1 MGAGEPYDIYIWD
14 GVNSKWV
21 NNGPLQGAKGDK
33 GEQGEQGPQGI
44 QGPKG
49 DPGAKGDPGPYFTP
63 AVSAEGVIS
72 WSNNGGLSNP
82 ASVDL
87 VAAVIAALPSAD
99 SQAY

>member
-1 MGAGEPYDIYIWD
+1 MAIYFD
-14 GVNSKWV
+14 NS
-21 NNGPLQGAKGDK
+21 NITTGSRGP
-33 GEQGEQGPQGI
+33 EGPQGI

-49 DPGAKGDPGPYFTP
+49 DTGPYFTP
-63 AVSAEGVIS
+63 SVSAEGVIS